1 MASAVAQNGTT
12 QSRFLHVLQALRARR
27 PVSLPLRGE
36 ADATGHVEMPLS
48 KMQPGEI
55 GHIQSLCSEC
65 AARPHLLELGF
76 TLGTEIEFVRVAP
89 LGDPLTVRIRGYQLS
104 LRQREADAVWVR
116 VCPPDFD
123 DIGPE
128 PAPGDADAGE

>member
-1 MASAVAQNGTT
+1 MASAVAQDGKT

-27 PVSLPLRGE
+27 PLALPLRGE
-36 ADATGHVEMPLS
+36 SDATGHVEMPLS
-48 KMQPGEI
+48 RMQPGEI
-55 GHIQSLCSEC
+55 GHILTLCSEC
-65 AARPHLLELGF
+65 AARSHLLEMGF
-76 TLGTEIEFVRVAP
+76 TPGTEIEFVRVAP

-123 DIGPE
+123 DIGSE
-128 PAPGDADAGE
+128 PASADADAGE

>member
-1 MASAVAQNGTT
+1 MASAVPIDGKT

-27 PVSLPLRGE
+27 PVALPLRGE
-36 ADATGHVEMPLS
+36 PDATGHVEMPLS
-48 KMQPGEI
+48 KMQPGEV
-55 GHIQSLCSEC
+55 GHILSLCTEC
-65 AARPHLLELGF
+65 IARPHLLEMGF

-104 LRQREADAVWVR
+104 LRRREAEAVWVR

-123 DIGPE
+123 DILPE
-128 PAPGDADAGE
+128 PASGDADAGE

>member
-1 MASAVAQNGTT
+1 M
-12 QSRFLHVLQALRARR
+12 
-27 PVSLPLRGE
+27 RGE
-36 ADATGHVEMPLS
+36 PDATGHVQMPLS

-65 AARPHLLELGF
+65 EARPHLLEMGF
-76 TLGTEIEFVRVAP
+76 TPGTEIEFVRVAP

-104 LRQREADAVWVR
+104 LRRREADAVWVR

-123 DIGPE
+123 DIAPE
-128 PAPGDADAGE
+128 PAPGDVDAGE